1 VRLPFEITN
10 SEGHPICGE
19 VRAPRPGVDRGTV
32 IFCHGFKGFWNWGGF
47 PSALDALA
55 GAGFYAI
62 GFSFSGSGV
71 ARGDRVDEPERFAE
85 NTFTR
90 QTDDLR
96 DVTLAAREGRL
107 PPHGRRA
114 DRVGLIGHSMGG
126 GVAVLYA
133 ASDPRVGAIAT
144 WAGVAHVDRFPP
156 EVVREWRSRGWTT
169 ITNARTGQE
178 LRMSTAWL
186 DDAERN
192 RASLDILAAAGRLA
206 APLLVI
212 HGEADE
218 SVPIAEARA
227 IAQAA
232 GERAQLR
239 TLPGEG
245 HTFGLAH
252 PFRGVTP
259 GYRIVLAD
267 TISWFRA
274 HLLC

>member
-1 VRLPFEITN
+1 MRLPFEIAN
-10 SEGHPICGE
+10 SEGHPIRGE
-19 VRAPRPGVDRGTV
+19 VRAPRPGVDRGTI

-71 ARGDRVDEPERFAE
+71 ASGDRVDEPERFAE

-107 PPHGRRA
+107 PPRGRRA

-126 GVAVLYA
+126 GVAILYA

-144 WAGVAHVDRFPP
+144 WGGVSHVDRFPP
-156 EVVREWRSRGWTT
+156 EVVREWRARGGTT

-192 RASLDILAAAGRLA
+192 RASLDILAAARRLA